1 MKLLKRGFI
10 FAMLFAL
17 TGVGATFA
25 AGTNN
30 DNIQNFFLGN
40 APATSGDLNQVLA
53 LLVGPAGPP
62 GAAGVAGKDGFVG
75 LNGQDGRDGLDGA
88 PGVAGEPGPAGAPG
102 ASVAVVALPVGDR
115 NCPIGGSK
123 LVDASG
129 AETFICNGRPGQPG
143 TSGSNG
149 GTGATGATGPAGPKG
164 DDGAPGTGGSGN
176 GTRYGVGSLGIG
188 ACDDAVE
195 VELKHLFAGGQFTM
209 NQVLISGIA
218 NACAADA
225 PTAPYKLKVWL
236 TIRATGALFGSGAST
251 AFIGGDEIRCEKD
264 ITTAAWSGSSNARIM
279 SIDAAHSCV
288 NMTAVAANRGTPAPT
303 LNSIS
308 ARDLADYVGFEIG

>member
-17 TGVGATFA
+17 TGLGATFA

-53 LLVGPAGPP
+53 LLVGPQGPP
-62 GAAGVAGKDGFVG
+62 GPAGVTGKDGFVG
-75 LNGQDGRDGLDGA
+75 LNGQDGKDGIDGA
-88 PGVAGEPGPAGAPG
+88 PGVAGVAGAAGAQGPAGT
-102 ASVAVVALPVGDR
+102 SVAVIALPVGDA

-129 AETFICNGRPGQPG
+129 VETFICNGRPGQPG
-143 TSGSNG
+143 A
-149 GTGATGATGPAGPKG
+149 TGATGATGAA
-164 DDGAPGTGGSGN
+164 GAPGTGGGGGGN
-176 GTRYGVGSLGIG
+176 GTRFGVGSLGIG
-188 ACDDAVE
+188 ACDDSVE

-209 NQVLISGIA
+209 NQVVISGL
-218 NACAADA
+218 ADA
-225 PTAPYKLKVWL
+225 CDTYTLKVWL
-236 TIRATGALFGSGAST
+236 TVRSTGALYGPGSVTGANL
-251 AFIGGDEIRCEKD
+251 AYNAGDEIRCEKV
-264 ITTAAWSGSSNARIM
+264 IANASWTGTANNRTV
-279 SIDAAHSCV
+279 SIDATHTCL
-288 NMTAVAANRGTPAPT
+288 NITAVRTVAPR
-303 LNSIS
+303 LNSLS

>member
-1 MKLLKRGFI
+1 MKLLKRGLL

-53 LLVGPAGPP
+53 LLVGPQGPP

-75 LNGQDGRDGLDGA
+75 LNGQDGKDGIDGA
-88 PGVAGEPGPAGAPG
+88 PGVAGVAGAQGPAGAPG
-102 ASVAVVALPVGDR
+102 ASVAVVALQVGDA

-129 AETFICNGRPGQPG
+129 AETFICNGRPGLPG
-143 TSGSNG
+143 AAGA
-149 GTGATGATGPAGPKG
+149 TGATGATGAAGA
-164 DDGAPGTGGSGN
+164 DGAPGSGGSGN

-195 VELKHLFAGGQFTM
+195 VELKHSFAGGQFTM

-218 NACAADA
+218 NACAAAA
-225 PTAPYKLKVWL
+225 PAAPYKLKVWL

-264 ITTAAWSGSSNARIM
+264 ITTAAWSGGSNARVM
-279 SIDAAHSCV
+279 SIDAAHTCV
-288 NMTAVAANRGTPAPT
+288 NMTANRGVAPT
-303 LNSIS
+303 LNSMS

>member
-25 AGTNN
+25 AGTDN

-53 LLVGPAGPP
+53 LLVGPQGPP
-62 GAAGVAGKDGFVG
+62 GPAGVAGKDGFVG
-75 LNGQDGRDGLDGA
+75 LNGQDGRDGIDGA
-88 PGVAGEPGPAGAPG
+88 PGVAGAAGAQGPAGAAG
-102 ASVAVVALPVGDR
+102 ASVAVVALQVGDV

-129 AETFICNGRPGQPG
+129 AETFICNGRPGLPG
-143 TSGSNG
+143 TAGAAG
-149 GTGATGATGPAGPKG
+149 AMGATGATGATG
-164 DDGAPGTGGSGN
+164 APGTGGGGGGN
-176 GTRYGVGSLGIG
+176 GTRFGVGSLGIG
-188 ACDDAVE
+188 ACDDNVE

-209 NQVLISGIA
+209 NQIVVSGIDDD
-218 NACAADA
+218 CAAVA
-225 PTAPYKLKVWL
+225 PAAAIKLKVWL
-236 TIRATGALFGSGAST
+236 TVRSTGALYGPGSVTGANL
-251 AFIGGDEIRCEKD
+251 AYNGGDEIRCEKD
-264 ITTAAWSGSSNARIM
+264 ITTTAWTGTTNARVM
-279 SIDAAHSCV
+279 TIDATHSCV
-288 NMTAVAANRGTPAPT
+288 NMTANRGVAPR
-303 LNSIS
+303 LNSLS

>member
-10 FAMLFAL
+10 FVMLFAL
-17 TGVGATFA
+17 SGVGVTFA
-25 AGTNN
+25 AGETN

-53 LLVGPAGPP
+53 LLVGPEGPP
-62 GAAGVAGKDGFVG
+62 GPAGVAGKDGFVG
-75 LNGQDGRDGLDGA
+75 LNGQDGQDGIDGA
-88 PGVAGEPGPAGAPG
+88 PGAAGAQGPAGPAGPAG
-102 ASVAVVALPVGDR
+102 SSVAIVALQVGDV
-115 NCPIGGSK
+115 NCPVGGSK

-143 TSGSNG
+143 TAGAAG
-149 GTGATGATGPAGPKG
+149 AAGATGATGATGA
-164 DDGAPGTGGSGN
+164 AGTGGSGN
-176 GTRYGVGSLGIG
+176 GTRFGVGSLGIG
-188 ACDDAVE
+188 ACDDNVD

-218 NACAADA
+218 NACAATA
-225 PTAPYKLKVWL
+225 PAAPYKLKVWL

-264 ITTAAWSGSSNARIM
+264 ITTAAWSGGSNARVM

-288 NMTAVAANRGTPAPT
+288 NMTANRGVAPT
-303 LNSIS
+303 LNSMS

>member
-25 AGTNN
+25 AGTDN

-53 LLVGPAGPP
+53 LLVGPQGPP
-62 GAAGVAGKDGFVG
+62 GPAGVAGKDGFVG
-75 LNGQDGRDGLDGA
+75 LNGQDGRDGIDGA
-88 PGVAGEPGPAGAPG
+88 PGITGAAGAAGAQGPAGAPG
-102 ASVAVVALPVGDR
+102 ASVAVVALQVGDV

-129 AETFICNGRPGQPG
+129 AETFICNGRPGLPG
-143 TSGSNG
+143 AAGA
-149 GTGATGATGPAGPKG
+149 TGATGATGAAGA
-164 DDGAPGTGGSGN
+164 DGAPGSGGSGN

-218 NACAADA
+218 NACAVAA
-225 PTAPYKLKVWL
+225 PAAPYKLKVWL
-236 TIRATGALFGSGAST
+236 TIRATGALFGSGAGT

-264 ITTAAWSGSSNARIM
+264 ITTAAWSGGSNARVM
-279 SIDAAHSCV
+279 SIDASHSCV
-288 NMTAVAANRGTPAPT
+288 NMTANRGVAPT
-303 LNSIS
+303 LNSMS

>member
-10 FAMLFAL
+10 FVMLFAL
-17 TGVGATFA
+17 TGVGVTFA
-25 AGTNN
+25 AGENN

-53 LLVGPAGPP
+53 LLVGPTGPP
-62 GAAGVAGKDGFVG
+62 GAAGVAGADGFVG

-88 PGVAGEPGPAGAPG
+88 PGIAGAQGASGTPG
-102 ASVAVVALPVGDR
+102 ASVAVVALQVGDV

-129 AETFICNGRPGQPG
+129 AETFICNGRPGLPG
-143 TSGSNG
+143 TAG
-149 GTGATGATGPAGPKG
+149 GTGATGATGPAGAT
-164 DDGAPGTGGSGN
+164 GATGAAGTGGSGN
-176 GTRYGVGSLGIG
+176 GTRFGVGSLGIG
-188 ACDDAVE
+188 ACDDNVN
-195 VELKHLFAGGQFTM
+195 VELKHLFSGGEFKM
-209 NQVLISGIA
+209 DKVEVSGLA
-218 NACAADA
+218 DACAVSA
-225 PTAPYKLKVWL
+225 PATAYKLKVWL
-236 TIRATGALFGSGAST
+236 TVRSSGALFGTGANT

-264 ITTAAWSGSSNARIM
+264 ITTAWSGTLNNRLISINAT
-279 SIDAAHSCV
+279 DVCV

-303 LNSIS
+303 LNSLS

>member
-10 FAMLFAL
+10 FVMLFAL
-17 TGVGATFA
+17 SGVGVTFA
-25 AGTNN
+25 AGETN

-53 LLVGPAGPP
+53 LLVGPEGPP
-62 GAAGVAGKDGFVG
+62 GPAGVAGKDGFVG
-75 LNGQDGRDGLDGA
+75 LNGQDGQDGIDGA
-88 PGVAGEPGPAGAPG
+88 PGAAGAQGPAGPAG
-102 ASVAVVALPVGDR
+102 SSVAIVVLQVGDV
-115 NCPIGGSK
+115 NCPVGGSK

-143 TSGSNG
+143 TAGAAG
-149 GTGATGATGPAGPKG
+149 AAGATGATGATGA
-164 DDGAPGTGGSGN
+164 AGTGGSGN
-176 GTRYGVGSLGIG
+176 GTRFGVGSLGIG
-188 ACDDAVE
+188 ACDDNVD

-209 NQVLISGIA
+209 NQVLISGLA
-218 NACAADA
+218 NACD
-225 PTAPYKLKVWL
+225 TYTLKVWL

-251 AFIGGDEIRCEKD
+251 AFIGGDEIRCEKV
-264 ITTAAWSGSSNARIM
+264 IASASWTGSSNARNV
-279 SIDAAHSCV
+279 SIDAAHSCI
-288 NMTAVAANRGTPAPT
+288 NMTANRGVAPT

>member
-10 FAMLFAL
+10 FVMLFAL

-53 LLVGPAGPP
+53 LLVGPQGPP

-75 LNGQDGRDGLDGA
+75 LNGQDGRDGIDGA
-88 PGVAGEPGPAGAPG
+88 PGIAGVAGAQGPSGAPG
-102 ASVAVVALPVGDR
+102 ASVAVVALQVGDA

-129 AETFICNGRPGQPG
+129 TETFICNGRPGLPG
-143 TSGSNG
+143 TA
-149 GTGATGATGPAGPKG
+149 GATGATGAAGAA
-164 DDGAPGTGGSGN
+164 GAPGTGGSGN
-176 GTRYGVGSLGIG
+176 GTRFGVGSLGIG

-209 NQVLISGIA
+209 NQVVISGIA
-218 NACAADA
+218 NACAAVA
-225 PTAPYKLKVWL
+225 PIAPYKLKVWL
-236 TIRATGALFGSGAST
+236 TIRASGALFGSGASS

-264 ITTAAWSGSSNARIM
+264 ITTAAWSGSSNARVM
-279 SIDAAHSCV
+279 SIDAAHSCI
-288 NMTAVAANRGTPAPT
+288 NMTANRGVAPT

>member
-53 LLVGPAGPP
+53 LLVGPQGPP
-62 GAAGVAGKDGFVG
+62 GAVGVAGKDGFVG
-75 LNGQDGRDGLDGA
+75 LNGQDGKDGIAGA
-88 PGVAGEPGPAGAPG
+88 PGVAGVAGAQGPAGTPG
-102 ASVAVVALPVGDR
+102 ASVAVVALQVGDV

-129 AETFICNGRPGQPG
+129 AETFICNGRPGLPG
-143 TSGSNG
+143 NAGAAG
-149 GTGATGATGPAGPKG
+149 ATGATGATGA
-164 DDGAPGTGGSGN
+164 DGAAGTGGSGN
-176 GTRYGVGSLGIG
+176 GTRFGVGSLGIG

-218 NACAADA
+218 NACATAA
-225 PTAPYKLKVWL
+225 PAAPYKLKVWL

-264 ITTAAWSGSSNARIM
+264 ITTAAWSGGSNARVM

-288 NMTAVAANRGTPAPT
+288 NMTANRGVAPT
-303 LNSIS
+303 LNSMS
-308 ARDLADYVGFEIG
+308 SRDLADYVGFEIG

>member
-10 FAMLFAL
+10 FVMLFAL
-17 TGVGATFA
+17 SGVGATFA
-25 AGTNN
+25 AGTAN

-53 LLVGPAGPP
+53 LLVGPQGPP

-75 LNGQDGRDGLDGA
+75 LNGQDGRDGIDGA
-88 PGVAGEPGPAGAPG
+88 PGVAGVQGAVGAPG
-102 ASVAVVALPVGDR
+102 ASIAVVALQVGDA

-143 TSGSNG
+143 VAGAAG
-149 GTGATGATGPAGPKG
+149 ATGATGATGAR
-164 DDGAPGTGGSGN
+164 GANGGGGGGA
-176 GTRYGVGSLGIG
+176 GTRYGVGALEIG

-209 NQVLISGIA
+209 DQVVISGL
-218 NACAADA
+218 ADLCN
-225 PTAPYKLKVWL
+225 TYTLKVWL
-236 TIRATGALFGSGAST
+236 TVRSSGALYGSGSVVGANL
-251 AFIGGDEIRCEKD
+251 AYNAGDVIRCEKVVSSSSWTG
-264 ITTAAWSGSSNARIM
+264 TTNDRTV
-279 SIDAAHSCV
+279 SIDGTHSCI
-288 NMTAVAANRGTPAPT
+288 NMTANRTVPPL
-303 LNSIS
+303 LNSLS
-308 ARDLADYVGFEIG
+308 ARDLDDYVGFEIG